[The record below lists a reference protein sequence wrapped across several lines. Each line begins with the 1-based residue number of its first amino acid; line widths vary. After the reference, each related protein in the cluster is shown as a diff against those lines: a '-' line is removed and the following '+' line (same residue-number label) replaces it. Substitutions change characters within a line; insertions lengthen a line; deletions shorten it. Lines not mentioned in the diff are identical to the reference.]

1 MEKTDRTDKTVHFF
15 SLIRNLF
22 FAETLNITEVRNL
35 FAYFEILPNLVI
47 PLYVFN
53 IEISLF
59 KSFDWNITG
68 KFYRI
73 AVFLSN
79 VVKIW
84 LFIYLF

>member
-1 MEKTDRTDKTVHFF
+1 M
-15 SLIRNLF
+15 
-22 FAETLNITEVRNL
+22 NITEVRNL

-59 KSFDWNITG
+59 KSFDWNIIG

-84 LFIYLF
+84 LFIYLFWLEHGYLRNDNVVKLLFD